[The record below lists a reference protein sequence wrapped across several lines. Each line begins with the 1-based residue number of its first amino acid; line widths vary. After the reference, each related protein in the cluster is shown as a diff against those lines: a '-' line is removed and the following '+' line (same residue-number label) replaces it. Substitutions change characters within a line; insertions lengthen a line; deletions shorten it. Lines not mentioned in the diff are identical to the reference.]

1 MIFMPQ
7 LGVQCMIMLWES
19 PSCWNIWG
27 SCTLTFESKHKH
39 MCLYLSLYT
48 SGRGHGKKFSM
59 FCASCLPGGLIPT
72 LGTFS
77 HGSLYCGWSVFNG
90 GCHLQYGM
98 PLTHATYFPFVYSYH
113 IFLLSFRRK
122 KVVFCLACRDAR
134 RGAVQ
139 ITTGCIAGFWACLCA
154 ACFQW

>member
-1 MIFMPQ
+1 MAKSFPCF
-7 LGVQCMIMLWES
+7 VQAACPLV
-19 PSCWNIWG
+19 
-27 SCTLTFESKHKH
+27 
-39 MCLYLSLYT
+39 
-48 SGRGHGKKFSM
+48 
-59 FCASCLPGGLIPT
+59 LIPT

-122 KVVFCLACRDAR
+122 KVMALVVFCLAGRDAR
-134 RGAVQ
+134 RGVVQ
-139 ITTGCIAGFWACLCA
+139 ITTGLHNRFLSLPQCCML
-154 ACFQW
+154 